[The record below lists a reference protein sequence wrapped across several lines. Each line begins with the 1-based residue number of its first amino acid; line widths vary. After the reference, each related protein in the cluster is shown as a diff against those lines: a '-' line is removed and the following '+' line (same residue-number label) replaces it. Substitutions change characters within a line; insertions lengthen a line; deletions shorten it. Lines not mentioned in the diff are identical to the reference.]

1 MYGYYLTA
9 MERYDEATTIFKK
22 AKELDPLSVPIS
34 TDMGFSFYYG
44 GNYDLAIKELQASLQ
59 MNPKFVL
66 THIWLGRSYQAKRI
80 YPEAIAEYK
89 KALDIAVEWPV
100 ALAALG
106 SVYGESG
113 DNINAQKILDTLH
126 SLSTKKFVT
135 AYGVAL
141 VYAALDKKEDAFLWL
156 NKAFEERSNWLVWL
170 KTDPRWVPIVHDK
183 RFNELVNRVGLPE

>member
-1 MYGYYLTA
+1 MQWNG
-9 MERYDEATTIFKK
+9 
-22 AKELDPLSVPIS
+22 
-34 TDMGFSFYYG
+34 
-44 GNYDLAIKELQASLQ
+44 
-59 MNPKFVL
+59 
-66 THIWLGRSYQAKRI
+66 
-80 YPEAIAEYK
+80 
-89 KALDIAVEWPV
+89 PV